1 MKVKNYSTLIQTQID
16 TLTNDQLDLLYLVC
30 HQLILQFEF
39 FMSESTY
46 QEFLDFSYNHTF
58 SKNSINT
65 YKSLIKLLTTSYTHP
80 SKYPHVIKSIN
91 LIKNNYSLKDII
103 KIIYFNK

>member
-30 HQLILQFEF
+30 HQLILQFEL

-103 KIIYFNK
+103 KIIYF